1 MYLTLT
7 LYYSSLEIKGENIIV
22 SSLLSL
28 TSPITISL
36 LLIIKLLIL
45 LTIQPSKLSNIS
57 PSIDYIYLPI
67 VQRKFSNAY
76 L

>member
-45 LTIQPSKLSNIS
+45 LTIQPSILSNIS